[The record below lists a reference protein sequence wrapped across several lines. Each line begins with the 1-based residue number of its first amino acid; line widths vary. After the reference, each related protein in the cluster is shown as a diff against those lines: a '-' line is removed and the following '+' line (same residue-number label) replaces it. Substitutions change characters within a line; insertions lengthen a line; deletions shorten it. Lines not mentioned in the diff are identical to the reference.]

1 MSFMKMVAIGVS
13 VLFLSVLLIECRGFT
28 KNYKLS
34 TRIVQTRYGRL
45 QGMVLQMEHYRAL
58 KPVEVYLG
66 VPYATP
72 PVRSNRFSPT
82 RTPSP
87 WDGVRVS
94 DRMGPVCP
102 QRLPDISN
110 ETAALDRMPK
120 GRLEYLRR
128 LLPLLRNQSED
139 CLYLNIYAPLQGK
152 RFVSYI

>member
-1 MSFMKMVAIGVS
+1 MVSAVNLGLI
-13 VLFLSVLLIECRGFT
+13 LLALVFVQCYGFT
-28 KNYKLS
+28 KNYKIS

-45 QGMVLQMEHYRAL
+45 QGMVLQMEHYRGL

-110 ETAALDRMPK
+110 ETAALEKMPK

-128 LLPLLRNQSED
+128 LLPYLKNQSED

-152 RFVSYI
+152 FRFILIFYI

>member
-1 MSFMKMVAIGVS
+1 MVGCGYLYINFLIFT
-13 VLFLSVLLIECRGFT
+13 VLIFECNGLT

-45 QGMVLQMEHYRAL
+45 QGVVLQMEHYRGL

-82 RTPSP
+82 RAPSP

-94 DRMGPVCP
+94 DRLSPVCP

-120 GRLEYLRR
+120 GRLEYLKR
-128 LLPLLRNQSED
+128 LLPLLKNQSED

-152 RFVSYI
+152 SFFF